1 MVVLIFV
8 PEYVAVITY
17 FPPFVGREESQ
28 FKTPAAEKVIP
39 SPDAVVVISVVFI
52 KHLYETL
59 LLTTTPLTFIVG
71 IPELIVPFF
80 KLVLGIIN
88 SPTEIFDCA

>member
-17 FPPFVGREESQ
+17 LPPFVGREESQ
-28 FKTPAAEKVIP
+28 VKTPAVEKVMP
-39 SPDAVVVISVVFI
+39 SPDGVVVISVVFM

-59 LLTTTPLTFIVG
+59 LVTTAPLTFIVG
-71 IPELIVPFF
+71 VPELVVPFF
-80 KLVLGIIN
+80 KLVLGIVK
-88 SPTEIFDCA
+88 SPIEILDCA